1 MTTTVSLVEDE
12 SLLDFIICVLGLI
25 FLSTARYT
33 VNFLLPQTSWFLV
46 FNSFLLGSSL
56 LLDLFPGHEE
66 MLKFDQL
73 SFGVTKVESLSFDDI
88 QVGPSSFDDIQDG
101 SLSFVTFNT
110 SLLLPPS
117 SGSLLLTFK
126 SRLVVKLASSKL
138 KMRRD
143 ASKREAGEREAT
155 GRGS

>member
-1 MTTTVSLVEDE
+1 M
-12 SLLDFIICVLGLI
+12 
-25 FLSTARYT
+25 
-33 VNFLLPQTSWFLV
+33 NFLLPQTSWFLV

-73 SFGVTKVESLSFDDI
+73 SFGVTKVESLSF
-88 QVGPSSFDDIQDG
+88 GDIQDG
-101 SLSFVTFNT
+101 SLSFETFNT

-126 SRLVVKLASSKL
+126 STLVVKLASFKL